1 MASPKAI
8 VQTLNEYFDLIE
20 RLALKSRSS
29 NALYEQAIFDEAVAY
44 FQQNKED
51 ALRAFRV
58 LVKNGILRPIDQDGA
73 YIIQKYTK
81 DYVLNLVKEQKLGLA
96 EIVKVEADRVGKLS
110 DEVQKA
116 LEKGDLALVQS
127 KASMIIDLIDEIQN
141 HLESDR
147 NAIKNIIERAKIM
160 PPDTPLNLRY
170 GEVSDCFEQYVE
182 PMRQFLGNDATGF
195 LNLTLTIEKQLARGM
210 DLCNIQAGSLSSWSR
225 TMKGAQSQIR
235 MLRTQIREN
244 LALFQNELAPL
255 RNRVTKNN
263 RISCSVVALLA
274 KVRKKG
280 LRKSLNVKPLKL
292 GKSQRDVR
300 FSLSPSVKEFSAK
313 VLQYTPAKFS
323 FPEELV
329 SSNDDLMLLRI
340 DDVIENLRMCKRRVL
355 LMEWL
360 KENYPEQSDRTL
372 LSVYQ
377 QILQRE
383 SKRLRQSDSRESTN
397 LKNYRIT
404 YYPHILENAV

>member
-96 EIVKVEADRVGKLS
+96 EIVKVEAERVGKLS
-110 DEVQKA
+110 DDVQKA

-147 NAIKNIIERAKIM
+147 NAIKNIIE
-160 PPDTPLNLRY
+160 
-170 GEVSDCFEQYVE
+170 
-182 PMRQFLGNDATGF
+182 
-195 LNLTLTIEKQLARGM
+195 
-210 DLCNIQAGSLSSWSR
+210 
-225 TMKGAQSQIR
+225 
-235 MLRTQIREN
+235 
-244 LALFQNELAPL
+244 
-255 RNRVTKNN
+255 
-263 RISCSVVALLA
+263 
-274 KVRKKG
+274 
-280 LRKSLNVKPLKL
+280 
-292 GKSQRDVR
+292 
-300 FSLSPSVKEFSAK
+300 
-313 VLQYTPAKFS
+313 
-323 FPEELV
+323 
-329 SSNDDLMLLRI
+329 
-340 DDVIENLRMCKRRVL
+340 
-355 LMEWL
+355 
-360 KENYPEQSDRTL
+360 
-372 LSVYQ
+372 
-377 QILQRE
+377 
-383 SKRLRQSDSRESTN
+383 
-397 LKNYRIT
+397 
-404 YYPHILENAV
+404 